1 MEDASRPENEFEK
14 DETQFTRVLLDTRLD
29 NRIVDLRVCDIFS
42 STIHVFFTSF
52 RHKPIKRS
60 SNYNPPLLIC
70 SRPSCAPEASRRF
83 IAQNFRE
90 QPRSRARASS
100 KLDISRVSPVMK
112 TDMGCST
119 FSRRGFFGTVSSAS
133 QTNVYCS

>member
-1 MEDASRPENEFEK
+1 MNLK
-14 DETQFTRVLLDTRLD
+14 KTRHSSLECCLTPDWTTVLLTC
-29 NRIVDLRVCDIFS
+29 VYVTS
-42 STIHVFFTSF
+42 SPRPFMFCFTSF

-70 SRPSCAPEASRRF
+70 SRPSCAPEASQRF